1 MPEFR
6 VGYAQAVITPPLDPP
21 AYLAGFGRNRVAQS
35 VHDDLYARVLLLDGF
50 EQRIALVA
58 LDLIGLTYQ
67 HCREVAAL
75 VNKTLIGTE
84 VLIACTH
91 VHHGPDTIGLWGPDL
106 SISGVN
112 PAYMRDLK
120 STIVR
125 LINEAAQTL
134 QTAAVRAI
142 SVPVIGLAKNARN
155 PDVRDEEL
163 SCLQFVRPGSAAPLV
178 TWLIYPCH
186 PEVLWDGNPHITSD
200 YVHTLRARIEAETNA
215 PAIFMA
221 GALGGMM
228 TPDVRDHSFDES
240 AAMGEALAAAALR
253 VLSRAVVQPVTAL
266 SHQRREFTLPI
277 QSPLLEQAVE
287 VGLLPEIRDKD
298 GLVTTEASVTRIG
311 SAWIAAVPGE
321 LLPELGLLIK
331 GEMKA
336 EGALLPIVVGLANDE
351 IGYILPAEDYI
362 YPDNPYEPGE
372 HYEETM
378 SLGPQT
384 APRLLAALRSLY
396 RQ

>member
-1 MPEFR
+1 MSEFR
-6 VGYAQAVITPPLDPP
+6 VGYAQAVITPPLHPP
-21 AYLAGFGRNRVAQS
+21 VYLAGFGRNRTAQS
-35 VHDDLYARVLLLDGF
+35 VHDDLYARVLVLDGF

-58 LDLIGLTYQ
+58 LDLIGLSYQ
-67 HCREVAAL
+67 HCREVAGL
-75 VNKTLIGTE
+75 VNKALIGTE

-106 SISGVN
+106 LTSGVN
-112 PAYMRDLK
+112 PAYVRDLK
-120 STIVR
+120 ATIAR
-125 LINEAAQTL
+125 LISEAAHNL
-134 QTAAVRAI
+134 QIAAVRAVSI
-142 SVPVIGLAKNARN
+142 PVTGLAKNARN

-163 SCLQFVRPGSAAPLV
+163 SCLQFVRPGSAEPLV

-200 YVHTLRARIEAETNA
+200 YAHTLRARVESETGA
-215 PAIFMA
+215 PAIFMV

-253 VLSRAVVQPVTAL
+253 TLAQTVVQPVTAL
-266 SHQRREFTLPI
+266 IHQRREFTLPI
-277 QSPLLEQAVE
+277 QSPLLEQAVQA
-287 VGLLPEIRDKD
+287 GLLPEVRDAD
-298 GLVTTEASVTRIG
+298 GLITTEASVTRVG

-331 GEMKA
+331 AEMKA
-336 EGALLPIVVGLANDE
+336 AGALLAAVVGLANDE
-351 IGYILPAEDYI
+351 IGYILPEQDYL
-362 YPDNPYEPGE
+362 YPDNPYEPGD

-384 APRLLAALRSLY
+384 APLLLAALRSLY
-396 RQ
+396 RP

>member
-1 MPEFR
+1 MSEFR
-6 VGYAQAVITPPLDPP
+6 VGYAQAVITPPLDLPV
-21 AYLAGFGRNRVAQS
+21 YLAGFGRNRVAQS

-50 EQRIALVA
+50 EQRLALVA

-67 HCREVAAL
+67 HCREVTAL
-75 VNKTLIGTE
+75 VNQSLIGTE

-106 SISGVN
+106 LTSGVN
-112 PAYMRDLK
+112 PTYMRDLK
-120 STIVR
+120 GTIVR
-125 LINEAAQTL
+125 LVSAAAQNM
-134 QTAAVRAI
+134 QAASMRAVTI
-142 SVPVIGLAKNARN
+142 PVTGLAKNARN

-200 YVHTLRARIEAETNA
+200 YAHSLRARVEAETNA
-215 PAIFMA
+215 PAIFMV

-228 TPDVRDHSFDES
+228 TPDVRDHSFEES

-253 VLSRAVVQPVTAL
+253 ALAQTVVQPVTAL
-266 SHQRREFTLPI
+266 SHQRRECALPI
-277 QSPLLEQAVE
+277 QSFLLEQAVE
-287 VGLLPEIRDKD
+287 GGLLPEIRDKD
-298 GLVTTEASVTRIG
+298 GLIATETSITRVG

-331 GEMKA
+331 AEMKA
-336 EGALLPIVVGLANDE
+336 AGALLAAVVGLANDE
-351 IGYILPAEDYI
+351 IGYILPEEDYL

-384 APRLLAALRSLY
+384 ASRLLAALRSLY
-396 RQ
+396 SQ